1 LNKGGTAQPG
11 GLGGKEYIC
20 LAPLLGDQCASIEQA
35 CVGLDEWTA
44 SQYRSACFLSFS
56 GARVHLGRFQFP
68 ARPDFGTHRL
78 AGYPASNNRNY
89 VGFSL
94 RPNLQSL
101 SSMAYR
107 QIS

>member
-1 LNKGGTAQPG
+1 M
-11 GLGGKEYIC
+11 
-20 LAPLLGDQCASIEQA
+20 LGDQSASIEQA
-35 CVGLDEWTA
+35 CVPLDKCTA
-44 SQYRSACFLSFS
+44 NPYRSACFLSFS

-68 ARPDFGTHRL
+68 ARQDFGTIRL

-94 RPNLQSL
+94 QPNLQSL
-101 SSMAYR
+101 SSMGYR